1 LRDVLAGS
9 KNKVNSLDR
18 ELMDMVKEIQFSE
31 SKVKEKEKLVKKAK
45 RVTERLTKKIVQFGG
60 ESML

>member
-1 LRDVLAGS
+1 
-9 KNKVNSLDR
+9 
-18 ELMDMVKEIQFSE
+18 MDMVKEIQFSE